1 MAVLKDTTV
10 VGNLNVIG
18 TVNPE
23 NLIINLG
30 SSPEDA
36 AITINRNSG
45 AVDTMIKFKRTDTD
59 VGLAVGIGEGGVN
72 HGLFTTTLSRW
83 IIYCDKTKTYI
94 PGTVSKIEV
103 QEINLLV

>member
-18 TVNPE
+18 NVNPE

-36 AITINRNSG
+36 AISINRSSG

-59 VGLAVGIGEGGVN
+59 VGLAVGIGSGGIN
-72 HGLFTTTLSRW
+72 HGLYTNVMSRW

-94 PGTVSKIEV
+94 PGEV
-103 QEINLLV
+103 TIVDKLVI

>member
-18 TVNPE
+18 TINPE

-30 SSPEDA
+30 SSPETA
-36 AITINRNSG
+36 AITINRSSG
-45 AVDTMIKFKRTDTD
+45 SFDTMIKFKRTDTD
-59 VGLAVGIGEGGVN
+59 VGLSVGIGTGGTN
-72 HGLFTTTLSRW
+72 HGLWTNAMSRW

-94 PGTVSKIEV
+94 PGIVSKIEV

>member
-30 SSPEDA
+30 SSPEDT
-36 AITINRNSG
+36 AISISRSSG
-45 AVDTMIKFKRTDTD
+45 SFDTMIKLKRTDNN
-59 VGLAVGIGEGGVN
+59 VGLAVGIGSGGVN
-72 HGLFTTTLSRW
+72 HGLYTTTLSRW
-83 IIYCDKTKTYI
+83 IIYCDKSKTYI
-94 PGTVSKIEV
+94 PGEV
-103 QEINLLV
+103 TIVDKLII

>member
-30 SSPEDA
+30 TSPNDA

-45 AVDTMIKFKRTDTD
+45 TDTMIKFNRTDTN
-59 VGLAVGIGEGGVN
+59 VGLSVGIGSGGVN
-72 HGLFTTTLSRW
+72 HGLWTSTMSRW

-94 PGTVSKIEV
+94 PGTVNKIEV